1 LLGMVVLF
9 GAFLAALSTVTDR
22 DAGVLRMLLV
32 APVPRG
38 AIALGKVL
46 GATLLGTVQALA
58 VALILLPAARLSV
71 TPGGAVLALAAVVPR
86 AAFPGE
92 RRSAPNTPAPAWKIR
107 ITTSAAMT
115 AISRYAV
122 AFSGALAGTF
132 MTTGTPR
139 ASSHSV
145 YTSPSSTSRPNWG
158 TRSSAARSQ
167 DGVLA

>member
-1 LLGMVVLF
+1 MAPGLLGMVVLF

-71 TPGGAVLALAAVVPR
+71 TPGGAVLALAAVVLTSL
-86 AAFPGE
+86 AAG
-92 RRSAPNTPAPAWKIR
+92 
-107 ITTSAAMT
+107 AAGLGLRPT
-115 AISRYAV
+115 HRLLRHLAV
-122 AFSGALAGTF
+122 
-132 MTTGTPR
+132 
-139 ASSHSV
+139 
-145 YTSPSSTSRPNWG
+145 
-158 TRSSAARSQ
+158 
-167 DGVLA
+167 